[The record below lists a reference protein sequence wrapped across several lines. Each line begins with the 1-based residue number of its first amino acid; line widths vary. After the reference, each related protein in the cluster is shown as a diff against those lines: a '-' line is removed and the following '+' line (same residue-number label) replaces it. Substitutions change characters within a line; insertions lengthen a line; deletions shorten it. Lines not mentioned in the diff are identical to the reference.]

1 MSYKLT
7 IPARRIAL
15 VLGAIA
21 VYLALQSIVGKYV
34 QDSAGGEGANEL
46 LDVFVRIFNIN
57 REQSFPTWY
66 SSSMLLLGGVTTAFI
81 AAIKWTH
88 REPHR
93 FYWVGLSALFI
104 YLSSD
109 EGAGLHEYLTDPI
122 GEALD
127 TTGPLYFG
135 WIVAGIIAVVVIGLL
150 FFRFWLAQDSRTRL
164 LYFLAAGLYVGGGI
178 GVEMV
183 GSNLWYLEGGSTL
196 AYSTVGTIEELMEM
210 LGAIVFLYAQLQYL
224 ARHIESL
231 QLRFVDG
238 RPQLVS
244 GTSSAAETL

>member
-1 MSYKLT
+1 MPYKLT

-15 VLGAIA
+15 ILGTIA

-34 QDSAGGEGANEL
+34 QDAMGGEGANEL

-66 SSSMLLLGGVTTAFI
+66 SSAMLLLGGVTTAII
-81 AAIKWTH
+81 AAIKWSR
-88 REPHR
+88 REAHR
-93 FYWVGLSALFI
+93 FYWLGLSALFI

-127 TTGPLYFG
+127 TTGPFYFG
-135 WIVAGIIAVVVIGLL
+135 WIVAGIIAVIVIGLL
-150 FFRFWLAQDSRTRL
+150 FLRFWLAQDSRTRL

-178 GVEMV
+178 GVEMI
-183 GSNLWYLEGGSTL
+183 GSNLWYQDGGSTL
-196 AYSTVGTIEELMEM
+196 AYSTVGTLEELMEM

-224 ARHIESL
+224 ARQIGTL
-231 QLRFVDG
+231 QLHFVDG
-238 RPQLVS
+238 RPALAS
-244 GTSSAAETL
+244 GTSGATEPV